1 MKRAILGFLA
11 GLIGWVVVASVL
23 DRILRVAI
31 TGYALAEPQLHFTLG
46 MMIARLLLGVLASLA
61 AGAIVRWVA
70 PKEIR
75 VSWILGIV
83 ILLAFLP
90 VHFKIWNALPVWYH
104 LIFLISIVPCVVM
117 GSRLVR
123 MKVSP

>member
-11 GLIGWVVVASVL
+11 GLAGWVVVASLL
-23 DRILRVAI
+23 DRILRAAI
-31 TGYALAEPQLHFTLG
+31 AGYALAEPQLHFTLG
-46 MMIARLLLGVLASLA
+46 MMIARLLLGAVASLA
-61 AGAIVRWVA
+61 AGALVRRVA

-75 VSWILGIV
+75 VSLILGIV

-104 LIFLISIVPCVVM
+104 LTFLISIVPCVVF
-117 GSRLVR
+117 GSRVAR
-123 MKVSP
+123 ARVTQ

>member
-31 TGYALAEPQLHFTLG
+31 PGYALAEPQLHFTLA
-46 MMIARLLLGVLASLA
+46 MMFARLLLGVLASLA
-61 AGAIVRWVA
+61 AGALVRWVA
-70 PKEIR
+70 PREVR
-75 VSWILGIV
+75 VSLVLGIV
-83 ILLAFLP
+83 ILLAFVP

-104 LIFLISIVPCVVM
+104 LTFLISIVPCVLM
-117 GSRLVR
+117 GSRLAR
-123 MKVSP
+123 RKISP